1 MKIFILSST
10 GTSLQSNNHRTEVTE
25 DYPWYKIC
33 ILRPAS
39 SVRWR
44 AESVINLPSPSGLMV
59 SHRHCRDTVSKE
71 YTHIQT
77 RDTLRHTQLSHK
89 DTHIYIFVRDWLKV
103 SRILISKMHSYLSKA
118 SPDLSIG
125 VIRMQRLDGML
136 ILHWKIF
143 QKLRAQ
149 YYWEYLRFMSAF
161 SWATER
167 AKCLIVKVS
176 PVSPL
181 PHIDSLKCVH
191 IHC

>member
-10 GTSLQSNNHRTEVTE
+10 GTSLQSNNHRLRLLKTILDIKFAFSDQHHLSGGERRVSLTFPLRLDWWWATVTVGI
-25 DYPWYKIC
+25 P
-33 ILRPAS
+33 LARS
-39 SVRWR
+39 
-44 AESVINLPSPSGLMV
+44 
-59 SHRHCRDTVSKE
+59 
-71 YTHIQT
+71 THIQT

-103 SRILISKMHSYLSKA
+103 SRILISKMQSYLGKA

-149 YYWEYLRFMSAF
+149 YYWE
-161 SWATER
+161 
-167 AKCLIVKVS
+167 
-176 PVSPL
+176 
-181 PHIDSLKCVH
+181 
-191 IHC
+191 